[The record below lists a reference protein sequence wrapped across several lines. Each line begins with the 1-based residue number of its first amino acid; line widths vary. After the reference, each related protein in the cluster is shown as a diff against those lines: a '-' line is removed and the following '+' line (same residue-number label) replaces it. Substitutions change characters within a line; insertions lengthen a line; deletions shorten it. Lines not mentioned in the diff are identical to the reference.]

1 MDSSPKVAS
10 SSSYSLG
17 SGRGDSLKNPARV
30 KNISVLYILIDV
42 QKPLRSQ
49 TVGAFVLP
57 AAFVVKPAPLY
68 HIVEILV
75 KCKSLTVLTL
85 NRNKPVKLQ
94 PPRTQTQKSP
104 LKAI

>member
-57 AAFVVKPAPLY
+57 RIPAPKR
-68 HIVEILV
+68 
-75 KCKSLTVLTL
+75 KCKIFEVLRHYTSG
-85 NRNKPVKLQ
+85 KPCLSSAN
-94 PPRTQTQKSP
+94 P
-104 LKAI
+104 